1 MPQGEINIT
10 VDNLTP
16 LMKGLE
22 LDTGDEDV
30 KDVILEALLDC
41 AYNSSS
47 STSSSS
53 PYHRQRQLLYSANF
67 FIKKTKRM
75 ITCLTV
81 SVHEETSVLTSVRL
95 IVYTHKTCDTTL
107 TSIQNTKNNNNSK
120 KNASAEK
127 GCLLLDSDQYSVIRW
142 FDAVC

>member
-1 MPQGEINIT
+1 M
-10 VDNLTP
+10 
-16 LMKGLE
+16 
-22 LDTGDEDV
+22 
-30 KDVILEALLDC
+30 
-41 AYNSSS
+41 
-47 STSSSS
+47 
-53 PYHRQRQLLYSANF
+53 LYSANF

-95 IVYTHKTCDTTL
+95 IVYTRKTYEPTL
-107 TSIQNTKNNNNSK
+107 TSMQNTKNNNSK